1 MAGEVLVNGQVMDK
15 PGMPVPDGATVEV
28 RSRLPYVSRGGLK
41 LAAALDVFQLDV
53 TGLMAVDVGAST
65 GGFTDCLL
73 QRGAAH
79 VYAIDVG
86 YGQLAWKLRSDPRV
100 TVLDRT
106 NVRHLTALPEGR
118 LAALAVIDASFIS
131 LQQVLPATLG
141 LLQAE
146 AVIVALVKPQFE
158 ADHEDVSPGGVVRE
172 PAIHRQVLS
181 EMMAAAATLH
191 LAVKGL
197 TVSPAP
203 GPAGN
208 IEFLLWL
215 QKGVAE
221 APAPVPGEWD
231 TWLDQA
237 LAQAAALVR
246 ERADRRSS
254 GEK

>member
-1 MAGEVLVNGQVMDK
+1 
-15 PGMPVPDGATVEV
+15 
-28 RSRLPYVSRGGLK
+28 
-41 LAAALDVFQLDV
+41 
-53 TGLMAVDVGAST
+53 
-65 GGFTDCLL
+65 
-73 QRGAAH
+73 
-79 VYAIDVG
+79 
-86 YGQLAWKLRSDPRV
+86 
-100 TVLDRT
+100 
-106 NVRHLTALPEGR
+106 
-118 LAALAVIDASFIS
+118 
-131 LQQVLPATLG
+131 
-141 LLQAE
+141 
-146 AVIVALVKPQFE
+146 
-158 ADHEDVSPGGVVRE
+158 
-172 PAIHRQVLS
+172 
-181 EMMAAAATLH
+181 MMAAAATLR